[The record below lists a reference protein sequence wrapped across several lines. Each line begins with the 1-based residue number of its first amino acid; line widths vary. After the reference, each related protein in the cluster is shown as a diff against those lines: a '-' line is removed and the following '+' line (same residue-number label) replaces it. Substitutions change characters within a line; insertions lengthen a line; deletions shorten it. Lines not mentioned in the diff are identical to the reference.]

1 MQIKEKNTD
10 ISERLKQVIDYLG
23 FTKNEF
29 AKKLGYNRSQVIYD
43 IIKGKS
49 KPSYDFFFRFKNT
62 GFSEKINTDWLIT
75 GEGEMLRSGADE
87 RPASMVPA
95 PEGKGIPF
103 VDTTAIA
110 GFGNHAFAIDQ
121 KDIKEYYH
129 IPAWKN
135 NRVDFIIE
143 VYGDSMEPEIKAG
156 DIVGATILRESN
168 FIQYGKPHIIATREQ
183 GILVKRIFPGTTEN
197 TLLMRSDNKDY
208 KDFEVPK
215 DDITGIALIVGLIRR
230 M

>member
-1 MQIKEKNTD
+1 MTKQKNHITDRIKD
-10 ISERLKQVIDYLG
+10 IVKYLG
-23 FTKNEF
+23 ISYRKFEKSIEASNNSIQTAIKRKSDIK
-29 AKKLGYNRSQVIYD
+29 AKTLNKILQVY
-43 IIKGKS
+43 
-49 KPSYDFFFRFKNT
+49 P
-62 GFSEKINTDWLIT
+62 EINPMWLLT